1 MEKRKRNLLNM
12 TNEEI
17 VEEILYEAFE
27 AGIMKEVINMASS
40 IMNENP
46 KIERV
51 IAYETAFNELI
62 KK

>member
-1 MEKRKRNLLNM
+1 M

-27 AGIMKEVINMASS
+27 VGIMKEVISMASS
-40 IMNENP
+40 IMTENP

-51 IAYETAFNELI
+51 VAYETAFKELT

>member
-1 MEKRKRNLLNM
+1 M

-27 AGIMKEVINMASS
+27 VGIMKEVIIMASS
-40 IMNENP
+40 IMTENP

-51 IAYETAFNELI
+51 TAYETAFNELT

>member
-40 IMNENP
+40 IMNDNP

>member
-17 VEEILYEAFE
+17 VEEILYEASE
-27 AGIMKEVINMASS
+27 AGIMKEVISMASS
-40 IMNENP
+40 IMNDNP